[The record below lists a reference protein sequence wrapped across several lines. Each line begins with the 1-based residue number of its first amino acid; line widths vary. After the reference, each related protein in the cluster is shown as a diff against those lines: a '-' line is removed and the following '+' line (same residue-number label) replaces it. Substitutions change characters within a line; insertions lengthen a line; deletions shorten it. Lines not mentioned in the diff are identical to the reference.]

1 MPAVEIIRPG
11 ETVELDPAE
20 AAFAHGYGLFE
31 TMRIKASK
39 LYFWE
44 AHWRR
49 LSASS
54 EALGISLDVD
64 PNFVLSAIRSLVAEE
79 DPDGCLTLK
88 LSVLKEGSS
97 VRLLVYLRPAIAR
110 PKDVGLLLD
119 EVSPINE
126 RALLAGHKTHNYM
139 ENRLLVDR
147 AKAADCYDVLRLNT
161 CGYVTEGAV
170 SNLFW
175 EADGVLHTPAARTGL
190 LPGVIRAA
198 LLEAVDV
205 REGLFT
211 RSHLLG
217 ADVIYLT
224 NSSIGIKQVDWVT
237 NRGKKTRFCPESA
250 TFSGRLASALER
262 ASQSV
267 ARSL

>member
-1 MPAVEIIRPG
+1 MTAVEIIRPREAVG
-11 ETVELDPAE
+11 LDPVG

-31 TMRIKASK
+31 TMRVEASK

-49 LSASS
+49 LSESS
-54 EALGISLDVD
+54 QALGIPLKVD
-64 PNFVLSAIRSLVAEE
+64 PDAVLSAVRSLVAGEN
-79 DPDGCLTLK
+79 PTGSLTLK

-110 PKDVGLLLD
+110 PESVGLLLD

-175 EADGVLHTPAARTGL
+175 EADGVLYTPAARTGL

-198 LLEAVDV
+198 LLEALDV

-211 RSHLLG
+211 RSDLLR

-224 NSSIGIKQVDWVT
+224 NSSIGIKQVEWVSEK
-237 NRGKKTRFCPESA
+237 GKKKRLLPRGRDAVGPTRFCS
-250 TFSGRLASALER
+250 
-262 ASQSV
+262 
-267 ARSL
+267 